1 MIPLDPM
8 MILNI
13 YSTLACLTI
22 WDQGY
27 SLLHAKDSFVSMESW
42 QEKGFLHCSSLS
54 MCNKLAIINQI
65 WILHLACKYLQIN
78 TEKFIIVWMSS
89 ISIIL
94 TVTILRYSCPIPSIE
109 ARRYWAKRREAVL
122 KKCVTCGVFRKCMDS
137 QDLLF
142 ISRSRAVDMIDIAE

>member
-65 WILHLACKYLQIN
+65 
-78 TEKFIIVWMSS
+78 
-89 ISIIL
+89 
-94 TVTILRYSCPIPSIE
+94 
-109 ARRYWAKRREAVL
+109 
-122 KKCVTCGVFRKCMDS
+122 
-137 QDLLF
+137 
-142 ISRSRAVDMIDIAE
+142 